1 MLQRDYIKRL
11 IREFAEALRRMLD
24 QKEVVKRREAI
35 RLLYEQY
42 LGPYN
47 LYHFATIDELMSAIL
62 SFTEASVH
70 DREVLLQKAFNLFEY
85 LERES
90 GVYSM
95 ERRGKMAELMKQ
107 LANAPYLVKSEL
119 ATGLVLGVCWQLHR
133 MCQGRFPYIMQS
145 VSSCFMGF
153 NKFSWVDGMS
163 WAHALVVTKRRT
175 VQELNLRPCGLVVHL
190 IRSNC

>member
-1 MLQRDYIKRL
+1 
-11 IREFAEALRRMLD
+11 MLD

-42 LGPYN
+42 LGPYI
-47 LYHFATIDELMSAIL
+47 LYHFATIDELMSAIQ
-62 SFTEASVH
+62 SFPEDERMERLAMLAELYYAEADTEASVH

-107 LANAPYLVKSEL
+107 LAK
-119 ATGLVLGVCWQLHR
+119 
-133 MCQGRFPYIMQS
+133 
-145 VSSCFMGF
+145 
-153 NKFSWVDGMS
+153 
-163 WAHALVVTKRRT
+163 
-175 VQELNLRPCGLVVHL
+175 
-190 IRSNC
+190 

>member
-42 LGPYN
+42 LGPYS
-47 LYHFATIDELMSAIL
+47 LYHFATIDELMSAIQ
-62 SFTEASVH
+62 SFPEDERLERLAMLAELYYAEADTEASVP

-85 LERES
+85 LEKES

-107 LANAPYLVKSEL
+107 LAK
-119 ATGLVLGVCWQLHR
+119 
-133 MCQGRFPYIMQS
+133 
-145 VSSCFMGF
+145 
-153 NKFSWVDGMS
+153 
-163 WAHALVVTKRRT
+163 
-175 VQELNLRPCGLVVHL
+175 
-190 IRSNC
+190 

>member
-42 LGPYN
+42 LGPYI
-47 LYHFATIDELMSAIL
+47 LYHFATIDELMSAIQ
-62 SFTEASVH
+62 SFPEDERLERLAMLAELYYAEADTEASVH

-107 LANAPYLVKSEL
+107 LAK
-119 ATGLVLGVCWQLHR
+119 
-133 MCQGRFPYIMQS
+133 
-145 VSSCFMGF
+145 
-153 NKFSWVDGMS
+153 
-163 WAHALVVTKRRT
+163 
-175 VQELNLRPCGLVVHL
+175 
-190 IRSNC
+190 

>member
-24 QKEVVKRREAI
+24 QKEVTKRRESI
-35 RLLYEQY
+35 RQLYEQY

-47 LYHFATIDELMSAIL
+47 LYHFATIDELMLAIQ
-62 SFTEASVH
+62 SFPEDERLERLAMLAELFYAEADTEASAS

-90 GVYSM
+90 GVYSI

-107 LANAPYLVKSEL
+107 LSK
-119 ATGLVLGVCWQLHR
+119 
-133 MCQGRFPYIMQS
+133 
-145 VSSCFMGF
+145 
-153 NKFSWVDGMS
+153 
-163 WAHALVVTKRRT
+163 
-175 VQELNLRPCGLVVHL
+175 
-190 IRSNC
+190 

>member
-42 LGPYN
+42 LGPYS
-47 LYHFATIDELMSAIL
+47 LYHFATIDELMSAIQ
-62 SFTEASVH
+62 SFPEDERMERLAMLAELYYAEADTEASVY

-107 LANAPYLVKSEL
+107 LAK
-119 ATGLVLGVCWQLHR
+119 
-133 MCQGRFPYIMQS
+133 
-145 VSSCFMGF
+145 
-153 NKFSWVDGMS
+153 
-163 WAHALVVTKRRT
+163 
-175 VQELNLRPCGLVVHL
+175 
-190 IRSNC
+190 

>member
-24 QKEVVKRREAI
+24 QKEVTKRRQSI
-35 RLLYEQY
+35 RQLYEQY

-47 LYHFATIDELMSAIL
+47 LYHFANIDELMLVIQSYPEDERLERLAML
-62 SFTEASVH
+62 AELYYAEADTEASAS

-107 LANAPYLVKSEL
+107 L
-119 ATGLVLGVCWQLHR
+119 
-133 MCQGRFPYIMQS
+133 
-145 VSSCFMGF
+145 
-153 NKFSWVDGMS
+153 
-163 WAHALVVTKRRT
+163 
-175 VQELNLRPCGLVVHL
+175 
-190 IRSNC
+190 SN

>member
-42 LGPYN
+42 LGPYI

-62 SFTEASVH
+62 SFPEDERLERLAMLAELYYAEADTEASVH

-107 LANAPYLVKSEL
+107 LAK
-119 ATGLVLGVCWQLHR
+119 
-133 MCQGRFPYIMQS
+133 
-145 VSSCFMGF
+145 
-153 NKFSWVDGMS
+153 
-163 WAHALVVTKRRT
+163 
-175 VQELNLRPCGLVVHL
+175 
-190 IRSNC
+190 

>member
-42 LGPYN
+42 LGPYI
-47 LYHFATIDELMSAIL
+47 LYHFATIDELMSAIQ
-62 SFTEASVH
+62 SFPEDERMERLAMLAELYYAEADTEASVH

-95 ERRGKMAELMKQ
+95 ERRGKMAELMKL
-107 LANAPYLVKSEL
+107 LAK
-119 ATGLVLGVCWQLHR
+119 
-133 MCQGRFPYIMQS
+133 
-145 VSSCFMGF
+145 
-153 NKFSWVDGMS
+153 
-163 WAHALVVTKRRT
+163 
-175 VQELNLRPCGLVVHL
+175 
-190 IRSNC
+190 

>member
-42 LGPYN
+42 LGPYI
-47 LYHFATIDELMSAIL
+47 LYHFATIDELMSAIQ
-62 SFTEASVH
+62 SFPEDERMERLAMLAELYYAEADTEASVH

-90 GVYSM
+90 GVHSM

-107 LANAPYLVKSEL
+107 LAK
-119 ATGLVLGVCWQLHR
+119 
-133 MCQGRFPYIMQS
+133 
-145 VSSCFMGF
+145 
-153 NKFSWVDGMS
+153 
-163 WAHALVVTKRRT
+163 
-175 VQELNLRPCGLVVHL
+175 
-190 IRSNC
+190 

>member
-24 QKEVVKRREAI
+24 QKEVVKRRETI

-42 LGPYN
+42 LGPYI
-47 LYHFATIDELMSAIL
+47 LYHFATIDELMSAIQ
-62 SFTEASVH
+62 SFPEDERMERLAMLAELYYAEADTEASVH

-107 LANAPYLVKSEL
+107 LAK
-119 ATGLVLGVCWQLHR
+119 
-133 MCQGRFPYIMQS
+133 
-145 VSSCFMGF
+145 
-153 NKFSWVDGMS
+153 
-163 WAHALVVTKRRT
+163 
-175 VQELNLRPCGLVVHL
+175 
-190 IRSNC
+190 

>member
-42 LGPYN
+42 LGPYI
-47 LYHFATIDELMSAIL
+47 LYHFATIDELMSAIQ
-62 SFTEASVH
+62 SFPEDERMERLAMLAELYYAEADTEASVH

-85 LERES
+85 LEKES
-90 GVYSM
+90 GVYSI

-107 LANAPYLVKSEL
+107 LSK
-119 ATGLVLGVCWQLHR
+119 
-133 MCQGRFPYIMQS
+133 
-145 VSSCFMGF
+145 
-153 NKFSWVDGMS
+153 
-163 WAHALVVTKRRT
+163 
-175 VQELNLRPCGLVVHL
+175 
-190 IRSNC
+190 

>member
-24 QKEVVKRREAI
+24 QKEVIKRREAI

-42 LGPYN
+42 LGSYN
-47 LYHFATIDELMSAIL
+47 LYHFATIDELMSAIQ
-62 SFTEASVH
+62 SFPEDERLERLAMLAELYYAEADTEASMH

-90 GVYSM
+90 GEYSM

-107 LANAPYLVKSEL
+107 LSK
-119 ATGLVLGVCWQLHR
+119 
-133 MCQGRFPYIMQS
+133 
-145 VSSCFMGF
+145 
-153 NKFSWVDGMS
+153 
-163 WAHALVVTKRRT
+163 
-175 VQELNLRPCGLVVHL
+175 
-190 IRSNC
+190 

>member
-24 QKEVVKRREAI
+24 QKEVTKRRESI
-35 RLLYEQY
+35 RQLYEQY
-42 LGPYN
+42 LGPYI
-47 LYHFATIDELMSAIL
+47 LYHFATIDELMSAIQ
-62 SFTEASVH
+62 SFPEDERMERLAMLAELYYAEADTEASVH

-107 LANAPYLVKSEL
+107 LSK
-119 ATGLVLGVCWQLHR
+119 
-133 MCQGRFPYIMQS
+133 
-145 VSSCFMGF
+145 
-153 NKFSWVDGMS
+153 
-163 WAHALVVTKRRT
+163 
-175 VQELNLRPCGLVVHL
+175 
-190 IRSNC
+190 

>member
-42 LGPYN
+42 LGPYI
-47 LYHFATIDELMSAIL
+47 LYHFATIDELMSAIQ
-62 SFTEASVH
+62 SFPEDERMERLAMLAELYYAEADTEASVH

-85 LERES
+85 LEKES

-107 LANAPYLVKSEL
+107 LAK
-119 ATGLVLGVCWQLHR
+119 
-133 MCQGRFPYIMQS
+133 
-145 VSSCFMGF
+145 
-153 NKFSWVDGMS
+153 
-163 WAHALVVTKRRT
+163 
-175 VQELNLRPCGLVVHL
+175 
-190 IRSNC
+190 

>member
-1 MLQRDYIKRL
+1 M
-11 IREFAEALRRMLD
+11 
-24 QKEVVKRREAI
+24 
-35 RLLYEQY
+35 YEQY

-62 SFTEASVH
+62 SFPEDERLERLAMLAELYYAEADTEASVH

-107 LANAPYLVKSEL
+107 LAK
-119 ATGLVLGVCWQLHR
+119 
-133 MCQGRFPYIMQS
+133 
-145 VSSCFMGF
+145 
-153 NKFSWVDGMS
+153 
-163 WAHALVVTKRRT
+163 
-175 VQELNLRPCGLVVHL
+175 
-190 IRSNC
+190 

>member
-24 QKEVVKRREAI
+24 QKEVVKRRETI

-42 LGPYN
+42 LGPYI
-47 LYHFATIDELMSAIL
+47 LYHFATIDELMSAIQ
-62 SFTEASVH
+62 SFPEDERMERLAMLAELYYAEADTEASVH

-90 GVYSM
+90 GVYSR

-107 LANAPYLVKSEL
+107 LAK
-119 ATGLVLGVCWQLHR
+119 
-133 MCQGRFPYIMQS
+133 
-145 VSSCFMGF
+145 
-153 NKFSWVDGMS
+153 
-163 WAHALVVTKRRT
+163 
-175 VQELNLRPCGLVVHL
+175 
-190 IRSNC
+190 